1 MSNDADYTTPDNK
14 GKSRAQDPTETTPL
28 LASSSHSDSLA
39 ETPSSVARGNHRL
52 RSKLLYVFLFS
63 LSFTIIVVVSSALL
77 AWSYATRVSSIPP
90 EELLSKA
97 VFFRYPSHIDVL
109 RAEEGIVWLQVQ
121 GKLGVDAGSIL
132 GVRRNPEGDGFFMGI
147 WKLLGRWGI
156 RRVGKVTVHF
166 SSIHVTPEYNLSL
179 VLASVH
185 IADLDVS
192 LNPNPPSDKSWLSD
206 VTVHLAVQPT
216 SNTSV
221 ILQFVEDAWSRGQ
234 VEVRTN
240 SDAVT
245 IRGGGIYE
253 QGWRNLLRFSLTKLR
268 LPLHFNSALL
278 VLFLVGCLIYRYL
291 VPHLPGLPKPGGSFP
306 SIGSLLT
313 LQEFHVVSQDNTLS
327 LDAQATFVNPAP
339 PDLQVT
345 IPSLPFIVSIPTPN
359 KTTSPIPVAS
369 VSSIPF
375 TLTHPNITLHV
386 SGTVLPLEPSSSGI
400 LSTFLTRYLSGESNT
415 ISISTPLQPGLS
427 ISANFPAPTPRPEL
441 LRNVTIRDMRIKPKG
456 TNFVASG
463 IVFVQLA
470 LPKGMDVSLD
480 VHRAFPDVLVFD
492 GDVTE
497 TDDAPPDIPL
507 PDPLP
512 PHAFAHI
519 RPDDWLP
526 SLCVREEAKEG
537 DGASYAITAA
547 ITDVPLQILPGREGQ
562 FTNFVGKACD
572 IVSSFRL
579 YANNQL
585 GDFWFT
591 RSRCRLTWVCLS
603 YS

>member
-1 MSNDADYTTPDNK
+1 MSNDAQCTTPDNK
-14 GKSRAQDPTETTPL
+14 GKNRAAQDPTETTPL
-28 LASSSHSDSLA
+28 LASSSHSDLLA

-63 LSFTIIVVVSSALL
+63 LSFTIIAAVSAALL
-77 AWSYATRVSSIPP
+77 AWSYAARVSSIPP
-90 EELLSKA
+90 EELVSKA

-109 RAEEGIVWLQVQ
+109 RAEKGIVWLQVQ

-132 GVRRNPEGDGFFMGI
+132 GVRRNPEGDGFFTSV
-147 WKLLGRWGI
+147 WKLLGQWGI

-166 SSIHVTPEYNLSL
+166 SPIHVTPEYNLSL

-206 VTVHLAVQPT
+206 VTVNLAVQPT
-216 SNTSV
+216 SNTSD
-221 ILQFVEDAWSRGQ
+221 ILQFMEDSWSRGQ
-234 VEVRTN
+234 IDVRTN
-240 SDAVT
+240 SDAVA

-253 QGWRNLLRFSLTKLR
+253 QGWRKLLRFSLTKLR
-268 LPLHFNSALL
+268 VPLHFKSALL
-278 VLFLVGCLIYRYL
+278 ILFLFGCLICRYP
-291 VPHLPGLPKPGGSFP
+291 VPHLPGLPSPGGSFP

-339 PDLQVT
+339 LDLQVT

-359 KTTSPIPVAS
+359 ESVVPIAS

-386 SGTVLPLEPSSSGI
+386 SGTVLPLQPSSSGI
-400 LSTFLTRYLSGESNT
+400 LSTFLTRYLSGKSNS
-415 ISISTPLQPGLS
+415 ISISTPLQPGLA

-441 LRNVTIRDMRIKPKG
+441 LRNVTIRDMKIKPKG

-497 TDDAPPDIPL
+497 TNGAPPDMPL

-512 PHAFAHI
+512 EHAFAHI

-526 SLCVREEAKEG
+526 ALCVREEAKDG

-562 FTNFVGKACD
+562 FTNFVGKARV
-572 IVSSFRL
+572 IVSFFRPH
-579 YANNQL
+579 ANNQL
-585 GDFWFT
+585 I
-591 RSRCRLTWVCLS
+591 RSFLDRKEPLQAYLDLS
-603 YS
+603 QL